1 MPKNLKNLKIKTTS
15 MYYDGTCC
23 ADVEYYNSNT
33 GTNNTFTLEVE
44 VENNELI
51 TIYWSNGGWID
62 ENEED

>member
-1 MPKNLKNLKIKTTS
+1 